1 MFRQYFYPMLT
12 AVIASTLLLMQTAQA
27 APVAVVNGDPIS
39 QKTYEQYLKYRT
51 GGQKDKATSVNREAL
66 INEMVNRKLLLQEA
80 KKAKLHKDSEVRY
93 RIEQQKTDILI
104 QALLQKQ
111 AKKNPVSEKE
121 LRKEYD
127 SKVGNAN
134 LKEYKARHILLKSEA
149 DAKSVIAE
157 LDSGSNF
164 AELAKSKSTG
174 PTAKNGGDLGW
185 FKPNQMVPPFAQ
197 AISEMKKGSYTKKP
211 VKTQFGWHV
220 IKLEDERKLTPPK
233 FEEVKEQIRS
243 IKTNQKIQQYVI
255 KLRKKAKVDIK

>member
-51 GGQKDKATSVNREAL
+51 GGQKDKAASVNREAL
-66 INEMVNRKLLLQEA
+66 INELVNRKLLLQEA
-80 KKAKLHKDSEVRY
+80 KKAKLHKDREVQFL
-93 RIEQQKTDILI
+93 IEQQKTDILI

-127 SKVGNAN
+127 SKVSGAN

-157 LDSGSNF
+157 LDSGSDF

-197 AISEMKKGSYTKKP
+197 AVSEMKKGSYTKKP
-211 VKTQFGWHV
+211 VKTRFGWHV

-243 IKTNQKIQQYVI
+243 IKTNQKIQEYVME
-255 KLRKKAKVDIK
+255 LRKKAKVDIK

>member
-1 MFRQYFYPMLT
+1 M
-12 AVIASTLLLMQTAQA
+12 
-27 APVAVVNGDPIS
+27 
-39 QKTYEQYLKYRT
+39 
-51 GGQKDKATSVNREAL
+51 
-66 INEMVNRKLLLQEA
+66 
-80 KKAKLHKDSEVRY
+80 
-93 RIEQQKTDILI
+93 
-104 QALLQKQ
+104 LQKQ
-111 AKKNPVSEKE
+111 AKKNPVSDKE

-127 SKVGNAN
+127 SKVAGAN

-157 LDSGSNF
+157 LDSGANF

-197 AISEMKKGSYTKKP
+197 AVSEMKKGSYTKKP

-255 KLRKKAKVDIK
+255 ELRKKAKVDIK